1 MTKPRKK
8 TFGKRDMVDELFVYL
23 RKQGITVSRAD
34 VNKLYDEIFHIIA
47 DRAKAGY
54 VVTLGVIGSLA
65 SHAPAPRKGYIPS
78 TGQPV
83 EIPSK
88 NRPKLKPSSKFKTLL
103 NK

>member
-23 RKQGITVSRAD
+23 RNQGVNVSRAD
-34 VNKLYDEIFHIIA
+34 VNKLYDEFFRIIA
-47 DRAKAGY
+47 DRVKAGC
-54 VVTLGVIGSLA
+54 VVTLGVIGSIA
-65 SHAPAPRKGYIPS
+65 SHMTAARKGYIPS

-88 NRPKLKPSSKFKTLL
+88 NRPKLKPSSKFQTLL